1 MSKQYNLYLNST
13 DAIYNTTTFVY
24 TFNVNW
30 SFLPQDVDF
39 FDLEVIFNCCAQ
51 NTVDYNLSPSF
62 STGKVMCNLRDVFS
76 YDTNTKSNNSSCLT
90 YIQRTNEY
98 IDNGKIYKGS
108 SYANCQQLFQKKTII
123 RPTDPNLTI
132 FIYNY
137 SCLVQQQNLFNNFIF
152 YQLQQFSPRTALN
165 PFAIIL
171 TFKPI
176 K

>member
-1 MSKQYNLYLNST
+1 MSKQYNFYLNST

-76 YDTNTKSNNSSCLT
+76 YDTNTKSNNSSCLC
-90 YIQRTNEY
+90 YVQKTNEY
-98 IDNGKIYKGS
+98 THFVVS
-108 SYANCQQLFQKKTII
+108 
-123 RPTDPNLTI
+123 
-132 FIYNY
+132 
-137 SCLVQQQNLFNNFIF
+137 
-152 YQLQQFSPRTALN
+152 
-165 PFAIIL
+165 
-171 TFKPI
+171 
-176 K
+176 